1 MKKWNV
7 WEILRWGLVA
17 LFALSFIRFI
27 AFNSLIA
34 RWFVFV
40 FGLAFFTVL
49 ILERNAGKKE
59 KEEKEKE
66 ESNGE
71 APDEKKGGN
80 HHVL

>member
-7 WEILRWGLVA
+7 WEILRWGLVV

-40 FGLAFFTVL
+40 FGLAFFVVL
-49 ILERNAGKKE
+49 ILERSMGKKE
-59 KEEKEKE
+59 KEEEGKE
-66 ESNGE
+66 ESDGE
-71 APDEKKGGN
+71 EPEENQGGD